1 MTIAGHFSVHV
12 PGDPLLPNNNHGD
25 QSGDNSLNVGVGDF
39 RGANVNISH
48 NERST
53 FTPEQ
58 LHIKRHSAFGGRSV
72 DSSNVSVFGGITGV
86 ASLIGLY
93 FTLFQPPLGGQSSWS
108 TFFMFSFIVAVMAV
122 AMSAVLRR
130 RKFEHFFGSRHY
142 IEISQAGRLR
152 VNRLTAQCPWCG
164 SLMHLRR
171 VGPKE
176 GARDDQFICVRNP
189 AQHTIQ
195 LDPTVLPDIED

>member
-1 MTIAGHFSVHV
+1 MSN
-12 PGDPLLPNNNHGD
+12 DNHGT

-39 RGANVNISH
+39 RGAHVNISQ
-48 NERST
+48 NERPT

-58 LHIKRHSAFGGRSV
+58 LHIERHPTFGGRSL
-72 DSSNVSVFGGITGV
+72 DSHNVSVFGYITGL

-93 FTLFQPPLGGQSSWS
+93 FTLFQPALGGQSSWS
-108 TFFMFSFIVAVMAV
+108 TLFMFSFIVAVMAV

-130 RKFEHFFGSRHY
+130 RKFEYFFGSRHY
-142 IEISQAGRLR
+142 LEISQAGRLR

-176 GARDDQFICVRNP
+176 GPRDDQFICVRNP
-189 AQHTIQ
+189 AQHTVQ

>member
-1 MTIAGHFSVHV
+1 MLQE
-12 PGDPLLPNNNHGD
+12 LLLSNDNHGT
-25 QSGDNSLNVGVGDF
+25 QRGDNSLNVGVGDF

-48 NERST
+48 NERPT

-58 LHIKRHSAFGGRSV
+58 LHIERHPAFGGRSL
-72 DSSNVSVFGGITGV
+72 DSNNVSVFGYITGI

-108 TFFMFSFIVAVMAV
+108 TLFMFSFIVAVMAV
-122 AMSAVLRR
+122 GMSAVLRR
-130 RKFEHFFGSRHY
+130 HKFQHFFGSRHY
-142 IEISQAGRLR
+142 LEISNTGRLR

-176 GARDDQFICVRNP
+176 GPRDDQLICVRNP
-189 AQHTIQ
+189 AQHTVQ

>member
-1 MTIAGHFSVHV
+1 VADFLLTRWHGQSPAISLVSFQE
-12 PGDPLLPNNNHGD
+12 PPLPNDNHGD

-48 NERST
+48 NER
-53 FTPEQ
+53 P
-58 LHIKRHSAFGGRSV
+58 
-72 DSSNVSVFGGITGV
+72 SNVSIFGYITGA

-108 TFFMFSFIVAVMAV
+108 TFFMFSFVVAVMAV

-130 RKFEHFFGSRHY
+130 RKFDHFFGSRHY
-142 IEISQAGRLR
+142 LEMSQTGRLA

-164 SLMHLRR
+164 SLMHLRH
-171 VGPKE
+171 VGPKDGPRE
-176 GARDDQFICVRNP
+176 DLFLCERNP
-189 AQHTIQ
+189 RQHTIQ
-195 LDPTVLPDIED
+195 LDPTALPELED